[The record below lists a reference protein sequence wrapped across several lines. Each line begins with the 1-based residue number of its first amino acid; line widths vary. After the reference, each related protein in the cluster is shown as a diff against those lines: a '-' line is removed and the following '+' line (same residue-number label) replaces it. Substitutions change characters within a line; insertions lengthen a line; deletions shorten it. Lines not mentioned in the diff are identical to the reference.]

1 MLFSPVFQQTCSTGI
16 YAHARTHFYGLH
28 ITLHILAVKSP
39 LGLLGSE
46 GGYLPGFV
54 PARPCK
60 ALQSAVVARL
70 PEAADAATEAVEVEA
85 PLAGDGRPLLRL
97 EDAAEAVLR
106 EDSGRE
112 GCSGSVSLDEEPA
125 DDRAVPAE
133 ERSWVP
139 AAESSMAAVLRSDP
153 ADVAPREA
161 EDERTSSVGS
171 SRAFCHRLLEAEALI
186 DWWRWTPCDLPLRSI
201 GRPALRPSMV
211 LTTACA
217 TASTVRSRPWSSSR
231 IAPW

>member
-1 MLFSPVFQQTCSTGI
+1 M
-16 YAHARTHFYGLH
+16 
-28 ITLHILAVKSP
+28 KSP

-54 PARPCK
+54 PARPCS
-60 ALQSAVVARL
+60 ALQSAVFARL

-97 EDAAEAVLR
+97 GDAAEAVLR

-112 GCSGSVSLDEEPA
+112 GCSGSVSLDPCAQEEPADDRAEPADDRAEPA
-125 DDRAVPAE
+125 DDRAVPAV

-139 AAESSMAAVLRSDP
+139 AAEGWMAAVLRSDP

>member
-1 MLFSPVFQQTCSTGI
+1 MLHGARGHN
-16 YAHARTHFYGLH
+16 AHARTHFYGLH

-46 GGYLPGFV
+46 GWYLPDFV
-54 PARPCK
+54 PARPCS
-60 ALQSAVVARL
+60 ALQSAVFARL

-97 EDAAEAVLR
+97 GDAAEAVLR

-112 GCSGSVSLDEEPA
+112 GCSGSVSLDPCAQPA
-125 DDRAVPAE
+125 DDRAVPAV

-139 AAESSMAAVLRSDP
+139 AAEGWMAAVLRSDP

-161 EDERTSSVGS
+161 EDERTSSVGRCTKS
-171 SRAFCHRLLEAEALI
+171 SARNG
-186 DWWRWTPCDLPLRSI
+186 S
-201 GRPALRPSMV
+201 G
-211 LTTACA
+211 
-217 TASTVRSRPWSSSR
+217 SR
-231 IAPW
+231 